1 MFQGLIGGFLC
12 NFSKENGLIPINK
25 NLFSLSYA
33 FIAGSSAFLFFIVL
47 FLIIEHWR
55 LWSGSPFCE
64 IGKELF
70 LLFKNKE
77 DIYFV
82 CTLTGQNS
90 IMLYLGHNI
99 FYNTLPWRW
108 QPVNETS
115 HTEYLIM
122 DCWATIFWCA
132 IALVMYKKNIFIV
145 VQVTSIKYLFD
156 IFFKIIIYNDLMMP
170 RTQLF
175 LLFSDK

>member
-1 MFQGLIGGFLC
+1 MC
-12 NFSKENGLIPINK
+12 NFSKEEGLIPINK

-33 FIAGSSAFLFFIVL
+33 FITGSSAFLVFIIL

-55 LWSGSPFCE
+55 LWGGSPFNE
-64 IGKELF
+64 IGKHSV
-70 LLFKNKE
+70 
-77 DIYFV
+77 YF
-82 CTLTGQNS
+82 CNNIMYLKYSYLSGQNS

-115 HTEYLIM
+115 HTEYLVM

-132 IALVMYKKNIFIV
+132 IALVMHKKNIFIV
-145 VQVTSIKYLFD
+145 V
-156 IFFKIIIYNDLMMP
+156 
-170 RTQLF
+170 
-175 LLFSDK
+175 